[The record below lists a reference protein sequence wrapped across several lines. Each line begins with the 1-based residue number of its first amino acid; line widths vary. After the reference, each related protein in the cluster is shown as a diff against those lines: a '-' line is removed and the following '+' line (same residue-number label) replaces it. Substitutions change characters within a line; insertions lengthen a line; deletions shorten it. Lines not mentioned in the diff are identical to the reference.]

1 MSSKALAGFT
11 GLFGIIAVVL
21 AVMCASCT
29 KDTITQVKGPTDT
42 LRVVDTLKSVD
53 TIHSA
58 RKVLRPGAFSV
69 EYNPGS
75 GLEKRLAKV
84 EAGSVATI
92 NLDTINKSKSFL
104 FVIKNTGESPIL
116 GCRLSIAT
124 GDSLTGHYSVTP
136 SSIAALKSDF
146 DTTYSLDSIQQ
157 NIVPIVVVSMNHGW
171 DLNGTDW
178 AGLLKP
184 GYNVSQLAVYGVTR
198 VYRDTLDTIGHLD
211 TISAKV
217 NLRVWANESDFK
229 VIGFVDS
236 TRTRREFD
244 TTITKGMNF
253 FQITQNPTY
262 WQYIAIDRIAI
273 VNVGNVPAYLIK
285 TYGIDS
291 MTKIISDTIQFSVQD
306 TVYFGR
312 IDSLNGQFQTNV
324 TTNIAS
330 QGNISVYSKSV
341 INHIN
346 LPPQQVDGNIN
357 FLFSL
362 NPF

>member
-1 MSSKALAGFT
+1 MSNKSLAGFT
-11 GLFGIIAVVL
+11 GLLAVVAVVL

-198 VYRDTLDTIGHLD
+198 GYRDTLDTIGHLD

-217 NLRVWANESDFK
+217 NLRVWANESDLKF
-229 VIGFVDS
+229 IGNNPWVKTS
-236 TRTRREFD
+236 TIWSCTFPD
-244 TTITKGMNF
+244 TIGMGIIN
-253 FQITQNPTY
+253 T
-262 WQYIAIDRIAI
+262 
-273 VNVGNVPAYLIK
+273 GNVN
-285 TYGIDS
+285 
-291 MTKIISDTIQFSVQD
+291 TKIIFQVYPSSYDTIVLGVQD
-306 TVYFGR
+306 TFKFSYASNLGGSVNSGLPNVLVFSSAIYNY
-312 IDSLNGQFQTNV
+312 ID
-324 TTNIAS
+324 
-330 QGNISVYSKSV
+330 
-341 INHIN
+341 
-346 LPPQQVDGNIN
+346 LPPQQQNGSIG
-357 FLFSL
+357 LMLS
-362 NPF
+362 PF